1 MENIKK
7 IIASFL
13 QDYKN
18 EDYFIGAIL
27 TGSYATGNNDINR
40 ISGVLQMTLFHPTS
54 AKFN

>member
-27 TGSYATGNNDINR
+27 TGSYATGNNDINSD
-40 ISGVLQMTLFHPTS
+40 IDIFIIT
-54 AKFN
+54 KE